1 MKKIV
6 FCVTNDLV
14 HDRRMD
20 RICRTLS
27 SHDFDVTLV
36 GRCYINSPVLPPTI
50 PYHTARMAHWFRS
63 GIFFYIEYQIRLFR
77 YLLSHQKDAICCV
90 DLDTIIPAFIVAR
103 MQRLPVVYDAHEYFT
118 EVPELKGRA
127 LVKRVWSL
135 IGKWCVPKMDR
146 CYTVGEELAIA
157 LQAEYGKPF
166 DVIRN
171 MPFVDLTIHE
181 RKSPIAKVVWYHGA
195 LNVGRGLPEMILA
208 MHLLKDCSL
217 CIAGDGDISD
227 DLRALVKKE
236 KLEDRITFLGW
247 VSPDALMDRMKEA
260 AVGINLLDRN
270 SISYYW
276 SAANKA
282 YDYIQAGLPAVH
294 MDFPGYVA
302 LDEKGPIGA
311 LISSLDIHEIA
322 TAIQRLMQPD
332 CWQSVH
338 HRLLEIRH
346 QFSWE
351 NEAEKLVEIYQ
362 NCFNSKLVE

>member
-6 FCVTNDLV
+6 FCVTNELA

-27 SHDFDVTLV
+27 RHNFDVTLV
-36 GRCYINSPVLPPTI
+36 GRCYKNSPALLPSI
-50 PYHTARMAHWFRS
+50 PYQTARMRHWFRS

-77 YLLSHQKDAICCV
+77 LLFFRQADAICCV
-90 DLDTIIPAFIVAR
+90 DLDTIIPCLIVAR
-103 MQRLPVVYDAHEYFT
+103 MKRLPVLYDAHEYFT
-118 EVPELKGRA
+118 QVPELNGRRV
-127 LVKRVWSL
+127 VKMIWSI
-135 IGKWCVPKMDR
+135 IGKCCVPRMDR
-146 CYTVGEELAIA
+146 CYTVGDEIAIA
-157 LQAEYGKPF
+157 LQDEYKKPF

-171 MPFVDLTIHE
+171 MPYADHTIQE
-181 RKSPIAKVVWYHGA
+181 RKSPVAKVIWYHGA

-217 CIAGDGDISD
+217 WIAGDGDIRD
-227 DLRALVKKE
+227 DLHTLVKRE
-236 KLEDRITFLGW
+236 KLEDRITFIGW
-247 VSPDALMDRMKEA
+247 VSPDNLMDRMQA
-260 AVGINLLDRN
+260 ATVGINLLDRN
-270 SISYYW
+270 SLSYYW

-294 MDFPGYVA
+294 MDFPVYVA
-302 LDEKGPIGA
+302 LNEQGPVGT

-322 TAIQRLMQPD
+322 SAIQSLMQSER
-332 CWQSVH
+332 WLSVH

-351 NEAEKLVEIYQ
+351 KEAEKLVKIYQ
-362 NCFNSKLVE
+362 DCFNSNLVE